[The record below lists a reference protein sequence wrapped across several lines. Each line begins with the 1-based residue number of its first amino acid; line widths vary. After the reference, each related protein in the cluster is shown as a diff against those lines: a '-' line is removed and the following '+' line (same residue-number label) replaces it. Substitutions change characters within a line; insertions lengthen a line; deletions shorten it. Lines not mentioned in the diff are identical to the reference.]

1 MLVRALY
8 AFTATSGNELSI
20 HAAERLALIEG
31 GYNSESGSCWGD
43 SGWVRVATLDGRR
56 EGFVPA
62 SYVLL
67 DQDDDVD
74 RQLRLLKAQRE
85 AEQTEFMLIAQETA
99 ALEAA
104 REAAAAKARTA
115 KRAAIRRNATFAK
128 VEAKAAAVKAAAAAA
143 AAAAAQAEADALDQA
158 TVLCGGEASGGPSE
172 ASQAAEAPGDYDS
185 SGACSQ
191 GSVPTVTVSPAA
203 ATAVLT
209 RELTNRELKELCAR
223 HGISTS
229 SALERADLIALAQP
243 CLPALDPTPAAAAAP
258 APAPAPAAFTPRLVV
273 PSPAAAQP
281 CDGQLPEAVARPVF
295 QKDSPQEAHLRKARL
310 QVEAYFQ
317 TQPTAEE
324 KLGTSA
330 DSGAEGP
337 SKRRKTVASP
347 LPGRTTDAVRL
358 PHHPPPLGPTRPHP
372 TQAPLA
378 RVSGRLTCSRAWIPR
393 QCPLAS

>member
-31 GYNSESGSCWGD
+31 GYNSETGSCWGD
-43 SGWVRVATLDGRR
+43 SGWVRVASLDGRR

-85 AEQTEFMLIAQETA
+85 AEQAELMLIAQETA
-99 ALEAA
+99 AVGAA

-115 KRAAIRRNATFAK
+115 KRAAIRRNATAAK
-128 VEAKAAAVKAAAAAA
+128 VEAKVAAVKAAAAAA
-143 AAAAAQAEADALDQA
+143 AAAAAQAEVDALDQA
-158 TVLCGGEASGGPSE
+158 TVLCGGETGGGPSE

-191 GSVPTVTVSPAA
+191 GSVPTVTAPPAA

-258 APAPAPAAFTPRLVV
+258 APAPAPAAFTPHLVV
-273 PSPAAAQP
+273 PSCAAAQP
-281 CDGQLPEAVARPVF
+281 CDGQAVARPVF
-295 QKDSPQEAHLRKARL
+295 QKGSPQDAHLRKARL

-317 TQPTAEE
+317 TQPAPEK

-337 SKRRKTVASP
+337 SKRLKTVASP

-358 PHHPPPLGPTRPHP
+358 PHTPPGPTRPHP
-372 TQAPLA
+372 APPHSQKRRSL
-378 RVSGRLTCSRAWIPR
+378 VFRAG
-393 QCPLAS
+393 